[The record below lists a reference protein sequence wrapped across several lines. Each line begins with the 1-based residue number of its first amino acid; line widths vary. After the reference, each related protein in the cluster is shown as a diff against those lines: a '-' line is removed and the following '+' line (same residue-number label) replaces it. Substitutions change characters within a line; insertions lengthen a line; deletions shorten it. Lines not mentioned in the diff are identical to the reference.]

1 MEKTPYDYIPSY
13 YLDVPE
19 LFAFLDNSPRTDYIV
34 TLMIDGEMQ
43 NELLQWDWNDIWT
56 WKSDWYEGQK
66 DVTWVGIVAIDDVT
80 TYVPETGDIKY
91 EWRVK

>member
-1 MEKTPYDYIPSY
+1 MEKIPYDYIPSY

-56 WKSDWYEGQK
+56 WNNDWYEGQK